1 MKKHPFAD
9 KNSYYIDQQIISS
22 SNIWEYDIK
31 QANINILYSYGVI
44 TYNEYIQLC
53 NVPKYVREV
62 YIGKKQQYEKINE
75 KESITQLTIK
85 NGIIE
90 AKNEFLITNKIQP
103 RNIVRIANDAVYV
116 ISPYPLQYTKFDINK
131 NNIFVEFV
139 CKNHFSTALKFS
151 NNIIVFFDIIK
162 DDNFNVDV
170 KGISNDILNN
180 GIHREFLSLICEILF
195 YKERT
200 DQSTVIGVFNEY
212 YKKFINLEL
221 PINYYREFNS
231 GSAFRLKMKS
241 NLSYIPGPTQL
252 DESFDKSKLDIS
264 CNLTLLREL
273 YSAIYK

>member
-1 MKKHPFAD
+1 MKRHPFAE
-9 KNSYYIDQQIISS
+9 KTSYIMEQQIIS
-22 SNIWEYDIK
+22 NIDIWEYDIRR
-31 QANINILYSYGVI
+31 ANINILYAYGII
-44 TYNEYIQLC
+44 TYNEYNQLC

-62 YIGKKQQYEKINE
+62 YIGKKQQQEQENSKY
-75 KESITQLTIK
+75 SITLETIK
-85 NGIIE
+85 KGIIE
-90 AKNEFLITNKIQP
+90 AKNEFLISNKIQP

-116 ISPYPLQYTKFDINK
+116 INPFPLQYTKFDINK
-131 NNIFVEFV
+131 NNIFIEFA

-151 NNIIVFFDIIK
+151 NKVLVFFGITK

-170 KGISNDILNN
+170 KGINDEILNR
-180 GIHREFLSLICEILF
+180 GIHQEFLSLICEILF

-200 DQSTVIGVFNEY
+200 DQTTVLNIFNDY
-212 YKKFINLEL
+212 YQKYINLEL

-252 DESFDKSKLDIS
+252 DESFDKNKLDIS

-273 YSAIYK
+273 YSSIYR